1 MRNIWQIARTR
12 RLQEPRR
19 DRANAHA
26 EAQERLRRQLRKSL
40 RGQGFKLERDRIVPL
55 DITSKEAVRNLHQDA
70 VLHAAE
76 RSRAGLERREPEL
89 LRWIASGDEL
99 SPHEVSP
106 TLIEVRPETIEELL
120 FRWVRLHWSIPVS
133 AGYGRR
139 LRFLVIDQSNEKLIG
154 IIGLSDP
161 VFALGARDRA
171 IGWTPEERRVRLRHV
186 MDAFVLG
193 AVPPY
198 NSLRFGKLVALL
210 AASNEV
216 RAMFARRYRNR
227 RSLIA
232 GRSDSARLAMITT
245 TSALGR
251 SSIYNR
257 LKFGEQTVYQRTGYT
272 AGSGDFQFMNG
283 LYDELRAYAVEHL
296 VPTAKHDDWGSG
308 FRNRR
313 ELVRKVLGDLGLSVD
328 WQYHGVQREVFV
340 IPTAKNSAAFLRG
353 DAERLQYWNRPAA
366 DLIDYFRTRWLLPR
380 VQTSA
385 EYRDFD
391 PSTYALWPRESIR

>member
-1 MRNIWQIARTR
+1 MGGLDRTV
-12 RLQEPRR
+12 PRTGSTDSASVR
-19 DRANAHA
+19 GRVR
-26 EAQERLRRQLRKSL
+26 QRLRRRIRKSL
-40 RGQGFKLERDRIVPL
+40 RDQGFTIARDRIVPL
-55 DITSKEAVRNLHQDA
+55 DATSKEAIRRLHQDA
-70 VLHAAE
+70 VRHAAE
-76 RSRAGLERREPEL
+76 RSRRGLERREPEL
-89 LRWIASGDEL
+89 LSWIASGNEL
-99 SPHEVSP
+99 SPREVRPS
-106 TLIEVRPETIEELL
+106 LIEVRSGTIEELL

-139 LRFLVIDQSNEKLIG
+139 LRFLVVDQSNQKLIG

-161 VFALGARDRA
+161 VFALEARDRA
-171 IGWTPEERRVRLRHV
+171 IGWTPETRRMRLRHV

-198 NSLRFGKLVALL
+198 SGLLFGKLVAML

-216 RAMFARRYRNR
+216 RMAFSQRYRDT
-227 RSLIA
+227 RSLIS
-232 GRSDSARLAMITT
+232 GRSGSGELAMITT

-257 LKFGEQTVYQRTGYT
+257 LRFKQETMYQRVGYT

-283 LYDELRAYAVEHL
+283 LYSELRAYAVEYL
-296 VPTAKHDDWGSG
+296 QPTAKHEDWGTG

-340 IPTAKNSAAFLRG
+340 IPTAKNTSAFLRG
-353 DAERLQYWNRPAA
+353 DAEQLQYWDRPVTE
-366 DLIDYFRTRWLLPR
+366 LVDYFRRRWLLPR
-380 VQTSA
+380 ARTSA

-391 PSTYALWPRESIR
+391 ASDYVLWPTHRAP